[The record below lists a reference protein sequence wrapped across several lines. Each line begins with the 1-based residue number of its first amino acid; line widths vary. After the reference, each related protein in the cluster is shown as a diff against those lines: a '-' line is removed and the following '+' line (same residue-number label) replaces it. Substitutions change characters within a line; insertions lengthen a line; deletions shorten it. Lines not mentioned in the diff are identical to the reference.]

1 MYAKSVHATTIL
13 HHCCMSTADTH
24 VVIIYKKVTDHL
36 DHVFLTTC
44 WISELNCCTH
54 MTSLAVYCMVPKF
67 MWQKV
72 NAVYIN
78 LTYSGFV
85 QFIWIVIFY
94 LNQVFFFFFFP
105 MLGLCPHVWN
115 SNPTWPL
122 FFCPLF
128 FIFCFCGTSISLSIF
143 LCLVK
148 YQCINFF

>member
-13 HHCCMSTADTH
+13 HHCCMSTADTQ
-24 VVIIYKKVTDHL
+24 VVIIYKKLTDHL
-36 DHVFLTTC
+36 AHVFLTTC

-94 LNQVFFFFFFP
+94 LNQVLFFFFSHVGFMPPCLELQSNLASFFLP
-105 MLGLCPHVWN
+105 PFFYL
-115 SNPTWPL
+115 L
-122 FFCPLF
+122 FLWHKY
-128 FIFCFCGTSISLSIF
+128 FIVYFSLSS
-143 LCLVK
+143 K
-148 YQCINFF
+148 MSMH